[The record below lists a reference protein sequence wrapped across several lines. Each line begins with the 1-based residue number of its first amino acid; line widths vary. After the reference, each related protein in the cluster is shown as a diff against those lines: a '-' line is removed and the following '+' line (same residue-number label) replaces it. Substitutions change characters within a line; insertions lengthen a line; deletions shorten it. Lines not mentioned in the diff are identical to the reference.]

1 MSIAVE
7 KELPKG
13 WVNVSLDEIRL
24 DKSKTITPK
33 QFKEKQF
40 ELYSV
45 PIYDSG
51 FPEIIQGNDIGSN
64 KQIVEEDTVLLCKIN
79 PRINRVWIV
88 GNFSSFLKIASTE
101 WIPFFK
107 INGIFPKF
115 LQYFLQNN
123 DFRNFLSLNVSG
135 VGGSLTRIRPSILCE
150 YELALPPLNEQKRIV
165 AKIEE
170 LFSLIDSAKDT
181 LEKTQVLL
189 KQYRQS
195 ILKHAFEGKLTEEW
209 RKLFH
214 NSESIEDIL
223 LKKSIENKKKK
234 IELDFSKL
242 PKLPSNWKWV
252 VFEQITENTP
262 NAIKAGPFGSS
273 LKKESY
279 TNSGYKIYGQEQ
291 VLKNDPYYG
300 DYYIDKKKFDE
311 LKSCQVKSGDL
322 LISLVG
328 TIGKTLL
335 LPIDCEKGI
344 INPRLIKISFDYE
357 IVNPKYIQQYFNS
370 MSAKIFFKIS
380 SHGGT
385 MEIINMGIL
394 KKLPIPFQSIEEQNE
409 IISKIEESF
418 SLIEKNEILIDQL
431 LLQYK
436 QIKNSI
442 LKQAFEGKLVPQD
455 PNDEPAEVLLERI
468 IEEKNHVQ

>member
-1 MSIAVE
+1 MSVVVE

-13 WVNVSLDEIRL
+13 WI
-24 DKSKTITPK
+24 KSPLGDLITPIK
-33 QFKEKQF
+33 GKKPKKLGEQNKDFTIPYITISSFEKKVYTQFTNDDKCPQCDNEDV
-40 ELYSV
+40 LIVWDGSR
-45 PIYDSG
+45 SG
-51 FPEIIQGNDIGSN
+51 LVGTGVKGVIGSTLTKLN
-64 KQIVEEDTVLLCKIN
+64 SHGLDQKYL
-79 PRINRVWIV
+79 
-88 GNFSSFLKIASTE
+88 F
-101 WIPFFK
+101 
-107 INGIFPKF
+107 
-115 LQYFLQNN
+115 YFLQKNYLYIN
-123 DFRNFLSLNVSG
+123 SNPKGIGIPHVNPNILWN
-135 VGGSLTRIRPSILCE
+135 LTFP
-150 YELALPPLNEQKRIV
+150 LPPLNEQKRIV
-165 AKIEE
+165 SKIEE
-170 LFSLIDSAKDT
+170 LFSLVDSAKDT
-181 LEKTQVLL
+181 LEKTLVLL

-209 RKLFH
+209 RKLFY
-214 NSESIEDIL
+214 NSESVKDIL
-223 LKKSIENKKKK
+223 LKKSINNNKKKK
-234 IELDFSKL
+234 TELDFSKL
-242 PKLPSNWKWV
+242 PKLPSNWEWV

-279 TNSGYKIYGQEQ
+279 VNSGYKIYGQEQ

-300 DYYIDKKKFDE
+300 DYYVNKKKFDE

-335 LPIDCEKGI
+335 LPMDCENGI
-344 INPRLIKISFDYE
+344 INPRLIKISLDNE
-357 IVNPKYIQQYFNS
+357 IVNPRYIQQYFNS
-370 MSAKIFFKIS
+370 ISARTFFKIS

-394 KKLPIPFQSIEEQNE
+394 KKLPIPFPHTVEQNE

-455 PNDEPAEVLLERI
+455 PNDEPAEVLLQRI
-468 IEEKNHVQ
+468 REEKNGK